1 MSALPE
7 HQEGSPAERLTA
19 AERALAEALAERNR
33 LWAALNQERV
43 DRRELEHLRHQLDVV
58 RGSRVWR
65 LAGRYQRVK
74 QLVRSGLRRL
84 RAS

>member
-1 MSALPE
+1 LSALPE
-7 HQEGSPAERLTA
+7 PREGNTAERLAA

-33 LWAALNQERV
+33 LWAELNQERV
-43 DRRELEHLRHQLDVV
+43 DKRELEHLRHQLDIV
-58 RGSRVWR
+58 RGSRVWQ

-74 QLVRSGLRRL
+74 QLVRTGLRRL